1 MEQTAA
7 PVTVSLLLP
16 PCVSFRLVIGRRLG
30 GGENE
35 RLRPIDAR
43 NSAPV
48 ISLRMAS
55 FLAAAA
61 AAAATSALLVV
72 LLLLLLSPRG
82 TALDEAAARGAAAA
96 AAMRSYPLPTLTVV
110 HAGSQLPVAGGSE
123 GGDGGG
129 LGVATVIVG
138 RPERVRRAFGACAE
152 RGWSCFFFFLTERE
166 LSEKKEEEK
175 SPTTILART
184 VIGGQLQ

>member
-61 AAAATSALLVV
+61 AATSALLVV

-110 HAGSQLPVAGGSE
+110 HAGSQLPVVGGSE

-138 RPERVRRAFGACAE
+138 RPERVRRAFGAGAE
-152 RGWSCFFFFLTERE
+152 RGWSCFFFFF
-166 LSEKKEEEK
+166 
-175 SPTTILART
+175 
-184 VIGGQLQ
+184 

>member
-48 ISLRMAS
+48 IPLRMAS

-82 TALDEAAARGAAAA
+82 TALDEAAERGAAAA

-138 RPERVRRAFGACAE
+138 RPERVRRAFGAGAE
-152 RGWSCFFFFLTERE
+152 RGWSCFFFFF
-166 LSEKKEEEK
+166 
-175 SPTTILART
+175 
-184 VIGGQLQ
+184 